1 MYIQFTVFSINFLV
15 MVKKND
21 SFSVL
26 VFLKVVFFACGRQRK
41 IIITSTDNNEFFVW
55 CLVLRLL
62 RALRLVEKALNNS
75 CA

>member
-41 IIITSTDNNEFFVW
+41 IIITSTDNNEFL
-55 CLVLRLL
+55 CG
-62 RALRLVEKALNNS
+62 A
-75 CA
+75 

>member
-26 VFLKVVFFACGRQRK
+26 VFLKVVFFLHVVG
-41 IIITSTDNNEFFVW
+41 NE
-55 CLVLRLL
+55 RL
-62 RALRLVEKALNNS
+62 
-75 CA
+75 

>member
-26 VFLKVVFFACGRQRK
+26 VFFQSGVFACGRQRK
-41 IIITSTDNNEFFVW
+41 IIITSTDNNEF
-55 CLVLRLL
+55 LVLSFVAAV
-62 RALRLVEKALNNS
+62 ALS
-75 CA
+75 D

>member
-41 IIITSTDNNEFFVW
+41 IIITSTDNNEFCV
-55 CLVLRLL
+55 VLSFAAAARSPIG
-62 RALRLVEKALNNS
+62 RKSVK
-75 CA
+75 